1 LGIKKDLVI
10 DKKVESFIILSLKKP
25 NLMINLNHIYQI
37 NSKSSDNKETIT
49 NNYEIKYLEKTDLK
63 RINQGSFFIINNKK
77 NISDKDRNKKEED
90 IKELNEIS
98 GTKKSDNNQK
108 YDEKEYK
115 KVYEI
120 YSQNIE
126 IIPELFKKKEK
137 ISIEKINEQNIEI
150 NQFDIQIFRIKKDT
164 LIRAFN
170 EEFSILNDKN
180 NIKKRVEM
188 IENKREIDKNQT
200 IDISLDTEK
209 NLDESIRI
217 KKEEIENKNLI
228 SSLSLNTTEIGI
240 QTEVKKRVI
249 SNLEHSE
256 NTQEKSIIIR
266 TKEKIKKIKNPLI
279 SKIIIRQRFLQWKN
293 NCKCINIMEHQE
305 SFIIYNKTNKEI
317 STVMENKEQRFP
329 EHKIKLFKETKD
341 NFTIEKKHSNI

>member
-1 LGIKKDLVI
+1 MCINDSYEIKEDKKCQLCYISNYSYEIKEKKVINKVIDLNESYEIKEKSKHYLSLSKNINTFEVKEKQKQTYQIEKNKEFVYLLGIKKDLVI
-10 DKKVESFIILSLKKP
+10 DKKVESFIIGSLKKP
-25 NLMINLNHIYQI
+25 NLMINLNHVYEI
-37 NSKSSDNKETIT
+37 NSKSSDNKETNS
-49 NNYEIKYLEKTDLK
+49 NNYEIKYLEKTNLK

-98 GTKKSDNNQK
+98 RTKNSDNNQK

-188 IENKREIDKNQT
+188 IEK
-200 IDISLDTEK
+200 
-209 NLDESIRI
+209 
-217 KKEEIENKNLI
+217 
-228 SSLSLNTTEIGI
+228 
-240 QTEVKKRVI
+240 KKR
-249 SNLEHSE
+249 N
-256 NTQEKSIIIR
+256 
-266 TKEKIKKIKNPLI
+266 
-279 SKIIIRQRFLQWKN
+279 
-293 NCKCINIMEHQE
+293 
-305 SFIIYNKTNKEI
+305 
-317 STVMENKEQRFP
+317 
-329 EHKIKLFKETKD
+329 
-341 NFTIEKKHSNI
+341 